1 MKKLTRLLSLVLALG
16 LIFVSLPQ
24 ENASAAGLCVNPGG
38 TAGCYA
44 TIGAAVNAAAAGDTI
59 TVASGTYTEN
69 VLINKSLTLSGSG
82 AVIDGNGA
90 GVVVVITANNVTLE
104 GFTIQHSGSDAQ
116 THAGVGLLWAQGCTV
131 RNNTIAHNIHGI
143 ALMSASSRRTV
154 FAPTSFSRTERYLEK
169 STAFKDASG
178 RSANGWAF
186 HCLMRL
192 RSCRA
197 PILSTVTS
205 RS

>member
-16 LIFVSLPQ
+16 LIFVSLPR

-104 GFTIQHSGSDAQ
+104 GFTIQHSG
-116 THAGVGLLWAQGCTV
+116 
-131 RNNTIAHNIHGI
+131 
-143 ALMSASSRRTV
+143 
-154 FAPTSFSRTERYLEK
+154 
-169 STAFKDASG
+169 
-178 RSANGWAF
+178 
-186 HCLMRL
+186 
-192 RSCRA
+192 
-197 PILSTVTS
+197 
-205 RS
+205 